1 MTVPALSEWRT
12 ACSVE
17 RRGAFLTTG
26 NARKK
31 GEKRA
36 MRKNKMMRAASGLLV
51 AVLLSTCAISGTF
64 AKYTTSADGTDSARV
79 AKWGFQPTTIDLTNL
94 FDDAYASDTGKAA
107 EYDAVGNT
115 VKAKSESTDVIAP
128 GTNGS
133 ATFGFTYGGDNSAT
147 APEVAYKF
155 NVSTTGS
162 SCDQSIQDNANI
174 QWKLDTGD
182 WGTWDQLLTAIE
194 ALDGNNPGD
203 KYEPNTLPDAFSTA
217 GPNTH
222 TISWQWIFNTDDA
235 ADGTDTAMGNAAK
248 LAEVE
253 LKITVTATQID

>member
-64 AKYTTSADGTDSARV
+64 AKYTTSANGTDSARV
-79 AKWGFQPTTIDLTNL
+79 AKWGFTGGSTITISDLFKNT
-94 FDDAYASDTGKAA
+94 YDT
-107 EYDAVGNT
+107 T
-115 VKAKSESTDVIAP
+115 VKSSTDVIAP
-128 GTNGS
+128 GTTGS
-133 ATFGFTYGGDNSAT
+133 AKFGFTYGGDGSVT

-155 NVSTTGS
+155 NVSADGS
-162 SCDQSIQDNANI
+162 SCASDIKSNTNI
-174 QWKLDTGD
+174 QWKLDGGE
-182 WGTWDQLLTAIE
+182 WGTWDQLITAIE
-194 ALDGNNPGD
+194 ALDGNKLND
-203 KYEPNTLPDAFSTA
+203 KYDPNTLPTKFNGT
-217 GPNTH
+217 GENIH
-222 TISWQWIFNTDDA
+222 TVSWQWLFETSGDDMNTQDT
-235 ADGTDTAMGNAAK
+235 TDTVMGNKDK
-248 LAEVE
+248 LGEVT